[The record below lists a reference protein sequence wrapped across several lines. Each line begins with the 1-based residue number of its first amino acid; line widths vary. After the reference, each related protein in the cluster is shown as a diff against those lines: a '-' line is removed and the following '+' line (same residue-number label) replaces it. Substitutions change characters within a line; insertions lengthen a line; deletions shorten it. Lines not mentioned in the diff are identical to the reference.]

1 MLDRN
6 EREPPYRPSS
16 TTGAVARD
24 LDRSDGTPGSST
36 ADDSKPNSGDDSDRD
51 DCPLCEFS
59 SAADGDVYVHL
70 MTAHRKS
77 TISEM
82 LLRYF

>member
-16 TTGAVARD
+16 TTGAAARD
-24 LDRSDGTPGSST
+24 LDLSDGTPGSST
-36 ADDSKPNSGDDSDRD
+36 ADDPEPDSVDDSDRD